1 MKDKMNGMG
10 EDTGRCLLGGVYVVV
25 VCVKGVIV
33 RRYPNKNGQ
42 VANQSA
48 Y

>member
-1 MKDKMNGMG
+1 MERGD
-10 EDTGRCLLGGVYVVV
+10 DGRCVLGSVYVVVV

-33 RRYPNKNGQ
+33 RRYPSKNGQ

-48 Y
+48 D